1 MVAVQRWFGVSSLY
15 IQSAIT
21 RTSKESCGCVQQSWG
36 LVLVL
41 VSEVKNKVGCFQ
53 SSGQICLVLI
63 EGNGWGRREKVF
75 L

>member
-1 MVAVQRWFGVSSLY
+1 MVAVQRFGVSSLY

-21 RTSKESCGCVQQSWG
+21 QTSKKSCGCVQQSWG
-36 LVLVL
+36 LVRVL
-41 VSEVKNKVGCFQ
+41 VSEVENKVGIFQ

-63 EGNGWGRREKVF
+63 EGDGQSRREKVF